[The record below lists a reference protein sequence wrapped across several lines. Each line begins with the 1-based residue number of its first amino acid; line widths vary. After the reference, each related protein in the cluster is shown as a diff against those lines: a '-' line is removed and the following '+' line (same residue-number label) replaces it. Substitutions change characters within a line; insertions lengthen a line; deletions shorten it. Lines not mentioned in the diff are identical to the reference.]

1 MKAFLIKAKK
11 KMPAMLNTILMKLK
25 QIRMVDYE

>member
-11 KMPAMLNTILMKLK
+11 KMTARLNAILMKLI
-25 QIRMVDYE
+25 QIRRVDYE